1 MPVSKFYKPVGNVKV
16 PDPNDPVNM
25 SRSPGMTYFDFGSL
39 PAEVRA
45 LAPSRSM
52 RTPTTPTTPTLP
64 PYDYQSDYGVNLAS
78 ELLKAQPFTPD
89 YVPPGGY
96 PQTKSKPQE
105 TYGSN
110 RGGSGMAGRKTS
122 TPQFGSSGFDT
133 GAGYEPLEM
142 PYPFDDK
149 PWELDDNTKAD
160 VAPGTSFEPQKDNI
174 TDRQPDLNSP
184 AGMYEALSKKYPDI
198 LQKNLDQLE
207 QSRVSMEDVDA
218 LRDRA
223 GLGSLFIAASK
234 AASGAGS
241 VAGKQPESIAE
252 KIVSREDTLARQNL
266 KDRMDVASE
275 NMAMTGK
282 AVDLAMKQI
291 NFADERE
298 QYDPNSEVSK
308 FARDFMRSEF
318 ELNIPDNVPA
328 YQLKQFLP
336 AMMQKYQ
343 TKERI
348 AYQNALLGQKSTD
361 LAARLKSEEEQ
372 TKTRMQGAKDVAN
385 IQVQGK
391 KDVQAMKPAP
401 GSAAARVL
409 PGTNIPKDIADKEFK
424 MAEDFKGEQAVKK
437 YKMGAIA
444 MQEMQEA
451 SKRSDPYGDQALIS
465 GYAKILDPESVV
477 REGEYKTVEKGGG
490 LLDSIKN
497 RMDIMSGNAR
507 LQPAQRE
514 QILNAARA
522 LQAGRRNEYNGI
534 RDQYKQRATLYG
546 LEPSRVLGAEEMA
559 TPSAGGGKSKRSKA
573 EVQADL
579 DAINAQLE
587 AIRKKGG
594 K

>member
-1 MPVSKFYKPVGNVKV
+1 MPVSKYYKPVGNVQV
-16 PDPNDPVNM
+16 PDPNDPVDM
-25 SRSPGMTYFDFGSL
+25 SVSPGMTSYQFGAPDVYAAQRGGMRPVTQREIGADALQRAIMGIADMPSDLSTGSL
-39 PAEVRA
+39 QMMRQSIPAMPE
-45 LAPSRSM
+45 
-52 RTPTTPTTPTLP
+52 T
-64 PYDYQSDYGVNLAS
+64 
-78 ELLKAQPFTPD
+78 LKA
-89 YVPPGGY
+89 
-96 PQTKSKPQE
+96 KPQE

-110 RGGSGMAGRKTS
+110 RGGNGMAGRGSK
-122 TPQFGSSGFDT
+122 TPQFGSSTFDT

-184 AGMYEALSKKYPDI
+184 AGMYEALSKKYPD
-198 LQKNLDQLE
+198 LLTKNLDQLE

-241 VAGKQPESIAE
+241 VGGKQPESIAE
-252 KIVSREDTLARQNL
+252 KIVSREDTLARQQL

-282 AVDLAMKQI
+282 AIDLAIKQI

-298 QYDPNSEVSK
+298 QYDPNSEVSR

-361 LAARLKSEEEQ
+361 IGARLQSEKDIANIRAQ
-372 TKTRMQGAKDVAN
+372 SAKDVAN
-385 IQVQGK
+385 IAAQAR

-401 GSAAARVL
+401 GTK
-409 PGTNIPKDIADKEFK
+409 PGKMLGSVPADVAKVEMDLAGKFRTDK
-424 MAEDFKGEQAVKK
+424 TVQAHELMKNEL
-437 YKMGAIA
+437 A
-444 MQEMQEA
+444 QLRTLA
-451 SKRSDPYGDQALIS
+451 SEGTPQSDQALITKF
-465 GYAKILDPESVV
+465 AKILDPGSVV
-477 REGEYKTVEKGGG
+477 RETEFAITERGGG
-490 LLDSIKN
+490 LIDSMRNTISKAA
-497 RMDIMSGNAR
+497 GTGR
-507 LQPAQRE
+507 LQPGQRQNLIQTAE
-514 QILNAARA
+514 A
-522 LQAGRRNEYNGI
+522 LFRGIEETYQAKR
-534 RDQYKQRATLYG
+534 KQFMQQGELYG
-546 LEPSRVLGAEEMA
+546 ARP
-559 TPSAGGGKSKRSKA
+559 
-573 EVQADL
+573 
-579 DAINAQLE
+579 E
-587 AIRKKGG
+587 AIVGVESAPAAPTGGMSLEKKKRLEELRRKKGL